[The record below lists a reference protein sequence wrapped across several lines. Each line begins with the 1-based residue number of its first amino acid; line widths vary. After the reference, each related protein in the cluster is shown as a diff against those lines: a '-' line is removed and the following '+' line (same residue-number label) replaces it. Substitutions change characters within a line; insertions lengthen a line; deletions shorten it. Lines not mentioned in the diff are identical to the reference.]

1 MSPRSIERIARLNYM
16 NKAQLIDKIHHEVE
30 GINKKQAEKMLSVFT
45 NTVIDELKNDREV
58 TIAGFGTFLSRVRYS
73 RGGVNP
79 QKPQQRITIPA
90 VKVAKF
96 KTGYNLKQAL
106 KGNR

>member
-1 MSPRSIERIARLNYM
+1 M
-16 NKAQLIDKIHHEVE
+16 NKAQLIDKLSQDVE
-30 GINKKQAEKMLSVFT
+30 GLNKKQAEKTIEVLT
-45 NTVIDELKNDREV
+45 DTIIEELKNDREV
-58 TIAGFGTFLSRVRYS
+58 TIAGFGTFLSKTRYA

-79 QKPQQRITIPA
+79 QKPSERITIPA

-96 KTGYNLKQAL
+96 KTGYHLKQAL

>member
-1 MSPRSIERIARLNYM
+1 M
-16 NKAQLIDKIHHEVE
+16 NKAQLIDKLSQDVE
-30 GINKKQAEKMLSVFT
+30 GLNKKQAEKTIEVLT
-45 NTVIDELKNDREV
+45 DTIIKELKNDREV
-58 TIAGFGTFLSRVRYS
+58 TIAGFGTFLSKTRYA

-79 QKPQQRITIPA
+79 QKPSERITIPA

-96 KTGYNLKQAL
+96 KTGYHLKQAL

>member
-1 MSPRSIERIARLNYM
+1 M
-16 NKAQLIDKIHHEVE
+16 NKAQLIEKMSREIE
-30 GINKKQAEKMLSVFT
+30 GVNKKQAEKMLDFLT
-45 NTVIDELKNDREV
+45 DTIIEELKNDREL

-79 QKPQQRITIPA
+79 QKPSEKITIPA

-96 KTGYNLKQAL
+96 KTGYHLKQAL

>member
-1 MSPRSIERIARLNYM
+1 M
-16 NKAQLIDKIHHEVE
+16 NKAQLIEKIHREVE
-30 GINKKQAEKMLSVFT
+30 GLNKKQAEKML
-45 NTVIDELKNDREV
+45 TVLTDTIVEELKNNREV

-79 QKPQQRITIPA
+79 QRPNERITIPA

-96 KTGYNLKQAL
+96 KTGYHLKQAL

>member
-1 MSPRSIERIARLNYM
+1 M
-16 NKAQLIDKIHHEVE
+16 NKAQLIEKLHREVE
-30 GINKKQAEKMLSVFT
+30 GLSKKQAEKTIDVLT
-45 NTVIDELKNDREV
+45 NTIVEELKNDREV

-79 QKPQQRITIPA
+79 QNPSQRITIPE

-96 KTGYNLKQAL
+96 KTGYHLKQAL
-106 KGNR
+106 KGKR

>member
-1 MSPRSIERIARLNYM
+1 M
-16 NKAQLIDKIHHEVE
+16 NKAQLIDQIYKKVD
-30 GINKKQAEKMLSVFT
+30 GLNKKQAEKMIDVLT
-45 NTVIDELKNDREV
+45 DTIIDELKGDREV
-58 TIAGFGTFLSRVRYS
+58 TIAGFGTFLSRVRYA

-79 QKPQQRITIPA
+79 QKPSERITIPE

-96 KTGYNLKQAL
+96 KTGYHLKQAL

>member
-1 MSPRSIERIARLNYM
+1 M
-16 NKAQLIDKIHHEVE
+16 NKAQLIEKLHREVE
-30 GINKKQAEKMLSVFT
+30 GLSKKQAEKTIDILT
-45 NTVIDELKNDREV
+45 NTIVEELKNDREV

-79 QKPQQRITIPA
+79 QNPSQRITIPE

-96 KTGYNLKQAL
+96 KTGYHLKQAL
-106 KGNR
+106 KGKR

>member
-1 MSPRSIERIARLNYM
+1 M
-16 NKAQLIDKIHHEVE
+16 NKAQLIDKLYREVE
-30 GINKKQAEKMLSVFT
+30 GLNKRQAEKM
-45 NTVIDELKNDREV
+45 IDVLTDTIIEELKNDREV
-58 TIAGFGTFLSRVRYS
+58 TITGFGTFLSRVRYS

-79 QKPQQRITIPA
+79 QNPKERITIPA

-106 KGNR
+106 KGKR

>member
-1 MSPRSIERIARLNYM
+1 M
-16 NKAQLIDKIHHEVE
+16 NKAQLIERLSKQVDGVS
-30 GINKKQAEKMLSVFT
+30 KKQAEQFLNALTST
-45 NTVIDELKNDREV
+45 LTSELKEGREV
-58 TIAGFGTFLSRVRYS
+58 TITGFGTFLSRIRYA

-79 QKPQQRITIPA
+79 QNPSQRIVIPE
-90 VKVAKF
+90 VRVAKF

>member
-1 MSPRSIERIARLNYM
+1 M
-16 NKAQLIDKIHHEVE
+16 NKAQLIDKLYREVE
-30 GINKKQAEKMLSVFT
+30 GLNKKQAEKMLDVLT
-45 NTVIDELKNDREV
+45 DTIIDELKSDREV
-58 TIAGFGTFLSRVRYS
+58 TITGFGTFLSRVRYS

-79 QKPQQRITIPA
+79 QNPKERITIPA

-106 KGNR
+106 KGKR

>member
-1 MSPRSIERIARLNYM
+1 M
-16 NKAQLIDKIHHEVE
+16 NKAQLIDKLYHEVE
-30 GINKKQAEKMLSVFT
+30 GLNKKQAEKMLDVLT
-45 NTVIDELKNDREV
+45 DTIIKELKNDREV
-58 TIAGFGTFLSRVRYS
+58 TITGFGTFLSRVRYS

-79 QKPQQRITIPA
+79 QNPSERITIPA

-106 KGNR
+106 KGKR

>member
-1 MSPRSIERIARLNYM
+1 M
-16 NKAQLIDKIHHEVE
+16 NKAQLIDKLYHEVE
-30 GINKKQAEKMLSVFT
+30 GLNKKQAEKMLDVLT
-45 NTVIDELKNDREV
+45 DTIIEELKNDREV
-58 TIAGFGTFLSRVRYS
+58 TITGFGTFLSRVRYS

-79 QKPQQRITIPA
+79 QNPKERITIPA

-106 KGNR
+106 KGKR

>member
-1 MSPRSIERIARLNYM
+1 M
-16 NKAQLIDKIHHEVE
+16 NKVQLIDKISKEVE
-30 GINKKQAEKMLSVFT
+30 GLNKKQAEKM
-45 NTVIDELKNDREV
+45 IDVLTDTIVEELKNDREV

-79 QKPQQRITIPA
+79 QKPSERITIPA

-96 KTGYNLKQAL
+96 KTGYHLKQAL
-106 KGNR
+106 KGKR

>member
-1 MSPRSIERIARLNYM
+1 M
-16 NKAQLIDKIHHEVE
+16 NKAQLIDKIYHQVE
-30 GINKKQAEKMLSVFT
+30 GLNKKQAEKMLKVFT
-45 NTVIDELKNDREV
+45 DTVIEELKNDREL

-79 QKPQQRITIPA
+79 QRPSERITIPA

-96 KTGYNLKQAL
+96 KTGYHLKQVL

>member
-1 MSPRSIERIARLNYM
+1 M
-16 NKAQLIDKIHHEVE
+16 NKAQLIDKLSHEVE
-30 GINKKQAEKMLSVFT
+30 GLNKKQAEKTIEVLT
-45 NTVIDELKNDREV
+45 DTIIEELKNDREL
-58 TIAGFGTFLSRVRYS
+58 TIAGFGTFLSKTRYA

-79 QKPQQRITIPA
+79 QKPSERITIPA

>member
-1 MSPRSIERIARLNYM
+1 M
-16 NKAQLIDKIHHEVE
+16 NKAQLIERLNEKVE
-30 GINKKQAEKMLSVFT
+30 GLSKKQAEKTIEVLTDTIVE
-45 NTVIDELKNDREV
+45 ELKNDREV
-58 TIAGFGTFLSRVRYS
+58 TIAGFGTFLSKTRYA

-79 QKPQQRITIPA
+79 QNPSERITIPA

-96 KTGYNLKQAL
+96 KTGYHLKQAL

>member
-1 MSPRSIERIARLNYM
+1 M
-16 NKAQLIDKIHHEVE
+16 NKAQLIDKLYHEVE
-30 GINKKQAEKMLSVFT
+30 GLNKKQAEKMLDVLT
-45 NTVIDELKNDREV
+45 DTIIEELKNDREV
-58 TIAGFGTFLSRVRYS
+58 TITGFGTFLSRVRYS

-79 QKPQQRITIPA
+79 QKPTERITIPA

-106 KGNR
+106 KGKR

>member
-1 MSPRSIERIARLNYM
+1 M
-16 NKAQLIDKIHHEVE
+16 NKAELIERLNQKVE
-30 GINKKQAEKMLSVFT
+30 GLSKKQAEKTIEVLT
-45 NTVIDELKNDREV
+45 NTIVEELKNDREV
-58 TIAGFGTFLSRVRYS
+58 TITGFGTFLSKKRYA

-79 QKPQQRITIPA
+79 QKPSERITIPE

-96 KTGYNLKQAL
+96 KTGYHLKQAL

>member
-1 MSPRSIERIARLNYM
+1 M
-16 NKAQLIDKIHHEVE
+16 NKVQLAEEIFRKVDGLK
-30 GINKKQAEKMLSVFT
+30 NKKQAEKM
-45 NTVIDELKNDREV
+45 IDVLTDTIINELKNDRTV
-58 TIAGFGTFLSRVRYS
+58 TISGFGTWIPKLRYA

-79 QKPQQRITIPA
+79 QKPNERITIPA

-96 KTGYNLKQAL
+96 KTGYNLKQSL

>member
-1 MSPRSIERIARLNYM
+1 M
-16 NKAQLIDKIHHEVE
+16 NKAQLIDKLSQDVE
-30 GINKKQAEKMLSVFT
+30 GLNKKQAEKTIEILT
-45 NTVIDELKNDREV
+45 DTIIEELKNDREV
-58 TIAGFGTFLSRVRYS
+58 TIAGFGTFLSKTRYA

-79 QKPQQRITIPA
+79 QKPTERITIPA

-96 KTGYNLKQAL
+96 KTGYHLKQAL

>member
-1 MSPRSIERIARLNYM
+1 M
-16 NKAQLIDKIHHEVE
+16 NKAQLIDKLSQEVE
-30 GINKKQAEKMLSVFT
+30 GLNKKQAEKTIEVLT
-45 NTVIDELKNDREV
+45 DTIIEELKNDREI
-58 TIAGFGTFLSRVRYS
+58 TIAGFGTFLSKTRYA

-79 QKPQQRITIPA
+79 QKPSERITIPA

-96 KTGYNLKQAL
+96 KTGYHLKQAL